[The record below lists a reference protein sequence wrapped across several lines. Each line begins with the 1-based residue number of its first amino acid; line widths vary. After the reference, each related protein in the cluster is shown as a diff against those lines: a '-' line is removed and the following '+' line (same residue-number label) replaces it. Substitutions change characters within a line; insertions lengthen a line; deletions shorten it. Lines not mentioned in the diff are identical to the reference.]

1 MDTNYQEKK
10 KIEID
15 DIQIGELIASTHG
28 EGTKIYRAYYNQKE
42 YALKAVLRD
51 SIETHLELEHLMNER
66 NALRELSHPGINK
79 MLYILFTF
87 ILNINLQ
94 FLIRIDT
101 IKDDQYLYFLL
112 EIVYGIPLHKLLQMH
127 NKLNQGYVKL
137 IAVQIIKIIEYMH
150 SQGYI
155 YRDLKASN
163 IIVDQYGKVTLI
175 DLGYT
180 KKIENELTN
189 SFCGTIHMIAPEL
202 YDQNLEDKGYSYEVD
217 VYSIGILI
225 FELTTGCAPFGYDES
240 NCKQKTLSGINQEIL
255 NQIKDDKNLIDL
267 ISNLLEKDPKKRP
280 KINSILNHPYFQSVD
295 FKNIELIVNGKTEQI
310 PQEQLNKFHIFEYQE
325 DINDFGLQKAS
336 ELTQEEKEA
345 NKKLNDIFS
354 NF

>member
-1 MDTNYQEKK
+1 MDTKEKK

-15 DIQIGELIASTHG
+15 DIKIGELIASTHG
-28 EGTKIYRAYYNQKE
+28 EGTKIYRAYYNEKE

-79 MLYILFTF
+79 M
-87 ILNINLQ
+87 
-94 FLIRIDT
+94 IDT

-112 EIVYGIPLHKLLQMH
+112 QIVYGIPLHKLLQMH
-127 NKLNQGYVKL
+127 NKLNQGFVQL

-150 SQGYI
+150 SQGYV

-163 IIVDQYGKVTLI
+163 IIIDQYGKVTLV

-180 KKIENELTN
+180 KKIENELTS

-202 YDQNLEDKGYSYEVD
+202 YNENLDDIGYSYEVD

-225 FELTTGCAPFGYDES
+225 FELTTGSAPFGYDEQ
-240 NCKQKTLSGINQEIL
+240 NCKQRTLAGINQEIL
-255 NQIKDDKNLIDL
+255 TQIKDDKNLVDL
-267 ISNLLEKDPKKRP
+267 ISMLLEKDPKKRP
-280 KINSILNHPYFQSVD
+280 KINNVLSHPYFQSVD
-295 FKNIELIVNGKTEQI
+295 FKNIELIVNCKTEQI
-310 PQEQLNKFHIFEYQE
+310 PQNQLNKFHIFEYQE
-325 DINDFGLQKAS
+325 DINDFGLQKAR

-345 NKKLNDIFS
+345 NQKLNDIFS